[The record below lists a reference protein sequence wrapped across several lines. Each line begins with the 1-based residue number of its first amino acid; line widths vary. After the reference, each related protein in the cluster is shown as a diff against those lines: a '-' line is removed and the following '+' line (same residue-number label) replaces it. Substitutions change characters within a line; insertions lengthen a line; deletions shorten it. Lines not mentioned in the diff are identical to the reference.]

1 MADSYCSVGDVP
13 KGRKRGTMK
22 ECAEKNQIRY
32 YGLKKIDSK
41 ILDSMKK
48 KKSAANSEKE
58 LRALNIKLTGKVQR
72 LLKDL
77 KREKDTDKKDAMKD
91 KARIV
96 YKELK
101 DVQEKIKKLSKKSKK
116 KSKKIKKSKGGA
128 QINMATGVRK
138 LVSYKK

>member
-1 MADSYCSVGDVP
+1 MGDVP